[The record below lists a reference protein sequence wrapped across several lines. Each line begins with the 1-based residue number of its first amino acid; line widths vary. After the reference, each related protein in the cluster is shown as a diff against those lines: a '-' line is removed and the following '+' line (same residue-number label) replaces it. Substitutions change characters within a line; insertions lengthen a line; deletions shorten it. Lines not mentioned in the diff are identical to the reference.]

1 METIGER
8 IHRRMRDLNLSQK
21 ELAKKSNITEANIS
35 RYING
40 LAEPKSAVTK
50 RIANAL
56 DVSTDYLLGDEEKIE
71 IDTNF
76 IIEKDIKF
84 ILEKVAKI
92 LKEDNLTYNGKIA
105 SKETIDAALMTI
117 KMGILYTND
126 INKDTVTE

>member
-8 IHRRMRDLNLSQK
+8 IYRRMRELDFIQK
-21 ELAKKSNITEANIS
+21 ELAKKSNITESNIS

-40 LAEPKSAVTK
+40 LTEPKSAVTK
-50 RIANAL
+50 RIANTL
-56 DVSTDYLLGDEEKIE
+56 HVSTDYLLGYEKK
-71 IDTNF
+71 
-76 IIEKDIKF
+76 IEKDIKV

-117 KMGILYTND
+117 NMGILYTND